1 MGESC
6 SLCSG
11 GSGSFTQHDV
21 CGLFLASAKYG
32 CVDGWQTIHPFPGG
46 WAFGL
51 FPGSSYYRDFFF
63 GGHMHSLR
71 YIPSSGIAGSYGK
84 CMLNFSIHHH
94 TVF

>member
-1 MGESC
+1 MMSVGF
-6 SLCSG
+6 SLS
-11 GSGSFTQHDV
+11 
-21 CGLFLASAKYG
+21 LPNMAR
-32 CVDGWQTIHPFPGG
+32 VDGWQTVHPFPCG

-51 FPGSSYYRDFFF
+51 FPGSSYYCDFFF

-84 CMLNFSIHHH
+84 CMLNFSIYHH